1 MRAAD
6 TNIVVRYLVADDD
19 AQFERASRFLEN
31 APCWLGI
38 TVLLET
44 EWVLRRAYKRTPM
57 DIAAGL
63 KLLYGLPMLTVERA
77 RDVASAFDWFEQGM
91 DFADALHLATT
102 QDCDGMVT
110 FDRDFIKSAAR
121 IGAGNVAE
129 P

>member
-44 EWVLRRAYKRTPM
+44 EWVLRRAYRRTPT

-77 RDVASAFDWFEQGM
+77 RDVASALDWFEQGM

-110 FDRDFIKSAAR
+110 FDRDFIKTAAR